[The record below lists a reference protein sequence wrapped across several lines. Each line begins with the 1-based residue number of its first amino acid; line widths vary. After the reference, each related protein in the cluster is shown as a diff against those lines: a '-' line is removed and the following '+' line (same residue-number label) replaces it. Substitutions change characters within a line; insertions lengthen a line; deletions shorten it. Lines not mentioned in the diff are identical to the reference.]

1 MVQTTYG
8 MVLVGVIAGAM
19 GGFAASFITGTPSI
33 AQQSDVV
40 VRAQQ
45 FQLIDARGRT
55 RASLGFSF
63 EAQPYLQL
71 SDENDSRGV
80 WIGVAR
86 ETGLAVRDVDGRT
99 LLVLSVDDNGNP
111 SLVVSDRDRNMRAF
125 QPER

>member
-1 MVQTTYG
+1 MVQRAYG

-33 AQQSDVV
+33 AQPSDVV

-45 FQLIDARGRT
+45 FQLIDAQGRT
-55 RASLGFSF
+55 RARLGFSF
-63 EAQPYLQL
+63 DAQPYLQL
-71 SDENDSRGV
+71 TDENDNRGV

-86 ETGLAVRDVDGRT
+86 ETGLAVRDADGRT
-99 LLVLSVDDNGNP
+99 LLGNP

>member
-1 MVQTTYG
+1 MVQRAYG

-33 AQQSDVV
+33 AQPSDVV

-45 FQLIDARGRT
+45 FQLIDAQGRT
-55 RASLGFSF
+55 RARLGFSF
-63 EAQPYLQL
+63 DAQPYLQL
-71 SDENDSRGV
+71 TDENDNRGV

-86 ETGLAVRDVDGRT
+86 ETGLAVRDADGRT
-99 LLVLSVDDNGNP
+99 LLVLSVDDTGNP

>member
-45 FQLIDARGRT
+45 F
-55 RASLGFSF
+55 
-63 EAQPYLQL
+63 

-111 SLVVSDRDRNMRAF
+111 SLVVSDRDRNIRAF